1 MTKKNITARALIAA
15 LAIGAAACTDKASA
29 PAPANAPADG
39 EAAAVTS
46 INIRYIDYDSLL
58 SQYTLAQE
66 IAASSQKL
74 MVQYQQQERQKQQE
88 IQTLGAEIQRKQ
100 ENNIYLS
107 QQSFE
112 SDVNNFNKKQ
122 NEAAR
127 YLSAQQERVSN
138 EINIQQ
144 RRLTDS
150 INSFIEQYNASRG
163 YDAILFRESGVYFN
177 PKLNITEEVVK
188 GLNERYKPAAAPADD
203 KKKK

>member
-1 MTKKNITARALIAA
+1 MTKASITAKAILAGLALGAVA
-15 LAIGAAACTDKASA
+15 CSQQGKQPAAA
-29 PAPANAPADG
+29 PAAGNG
-39 EAAAVTS
+39 EATAAT
-46 INIRYIDYDSLL
+46 INIRYVDYDSLL

-66 IAASSQKL
+66 IAAASQKL

-88 IQTLGAEIQRKQ
+88 IQTLGAEIEHKQ
-100 ENNIYLS
+100 QNNIYLS

-127 YLSAQQERVSN
+127 FLSAQQAKINN

-150 INSFIEQYNASRG
+150 INNFIADYNASRG
-163 YDAILFRESGVYFN
+163 YDAILFRESGVFFN
-177 PKLNITEEVVK
+177 PALNITEEVVK
-188 GLNERYKPAAAPADD
+188 GLNDRYTPTPATPV
-203 KKKK
+203 KK

>member
-1 MTKKNITARALIAA
+1 YNIYQSEVMNKASITAKAILAA
-15 LAIGAAACTDKASA
+15 LAIGAAACSQPAEKAT
-29 PAPANAPADG
+29 PAAEAAKTG
-39 EAAAVTS
+39 EAVQT

-88 IQTLGAEIQRKQ
+88 IQTLGAEIERKQ
-100 ENNIYLS
+100 QNNIYLS

-127 YLSAQQERVSN
+127 YLSAQQAKINN
-138 EINIQQ
+138 EIGIQQ

-150 INSFIEQYNASRG
+150 IDNFIKEYNAVHG

-177 PKLNITEEVVK
+177 PTLNITEEVVK
-188 GLNERYKPAAAPADD
+188 GLNERYTPA
-203 KKKK
+203 K

>member
-1 MTKKNITARALIAA
+1 MTKSSITAKALLAA
-15 LAIGAAACTDKASA
+15 LALGAVACSKPAADNGPAASAAASGE
-29 PAPANAPADG
+29 NAAQ
-39 EAAAVTS
+39 T

-88 IQTLGAEIQRKQ
+88 IQTLGAEIERKQ
-100 ENNIYLS
+100 QNNIYLS

-127 YLSAQQERVSN
+127 FLSAQQAKINN
-138 EINIQQ
+138 EISIQQ

-150 INSFIEQYNASRG
+150 INNFIADYNATRG
-163 YDAILFRESGVYFN
+163 YDAILFRESGVFFN
-177 PKLNITEEVVK
+177 PALNITEEIVK
-188 GLNERYKPAAAPADD
+188 GLNERYTPA
-203 KKKK
+203 K

>member
-1 MTKKNITARALIAA
+1 MTKASITAKAIIAGLALGAVA
-15 LAIGAAACTDKASA
+15 CSQEGSKPAAAPEAA
-29 PAPANAPADG
+29 PG
-39 EAAAVTS
+39 EAAAQT

-88 IQTLGAEIQRKQ
+88 IQTLGAEIERKQ
-100 ENNIYLS
+100 QNNIYLS

-127 YLSAQQERVSN
+127 YLSAQQAKINN
-138 EINIQQ
+138 EISIQQ

-150 INSFIEQYNASRG
+150 INNFIADYNATRG
-163 YDAILFRESGVYFN
+163 YDAILFRESGVFFN
-177 PKLNITEEVVK
+177 PALNITEEVVK
-188 GLNERYKPAAAPADD
+188 GLNDRYTPAAAATPA
-203 KKKK
+203 KK

>member
-1 MTKKNITARALIAA
+1 MTKVSITAKAILAA
-15 LAIGAAACTDKASA
+15 LALGAAACSKPAEKATTTPEA
-29 PAPANAPADG
+29 ANAG
-39 EAAAVTS
+39 EAVQT

-88 IQTLGAEIQRKQ
+88 IQTLGAEIERKQ
-100 ENNIYLS
+100 QNNIYLS

-127 YLSAQQERVSN
+127 YLSAQQAKINN
-138 EINIQQ
+138 EIGIQQ

-150 INSFIEQYNASRG
+150 IDNFIKEYNAVRG

-177 PKLNITEEVVK
+177 PALNITEEVVK
-188 GLNERYKPAAAPADD
+188 GLNERYTPA
-203 KKKK
+203 K

>member
-1 MTKKNITARALIAA
+1 MTKASITAKAIIAGLALGAVA
-15 LAIGAAACTDKASA
+15 CSQEGSKPAAAPEAAT
-29 PAPANAPADG
+29 G
-39 EAAAVTS
+39 EAAAQT

-88 IQTLGAEIQRKQ
+88 IQTLGAEIERKQ
-100 ENNIYLS
+100 QNNIYLS

-127 YLSAQQERVSN
+127 YLSAQQAKINN
-138 EINIQQ
+138 EISIQQ

-150 INSFIEQYNASRG
+150 INNFIADYNATRG
-163 YDAILFRESGVYFN
+163 YDAILFRESGVFFN
-177 PKLNITEEVVK
+177 PALNITEEVVK
-188 GLNERYKPAAAPADD
+188 GLNDRYTPAAAATPA
-203 KKKK
+203 KK

>member
-39 EAAAVTS
+39 DAAAVTS

-127 YLSAQQERVSN
+127 YQH
-138 EINIQQ
+138 
-144 RRLTDS
+144 
-150 INSFIEQYNASRG
+150 
-163 YDAILFRESGVYFN
+163 
-177 PKLNITEEVVK
+177 
-188 GLNERYKPAAAPADD
+188 PAAPPHRLHQQLHRAVQRFPRLRRYPLPR
-203 KKKK
+203 KRRIL

>member
-1 MTKKNITARALIAA
+1 MTKASITAKAIVAGLALGAVACNQSGNQPAA
-15 LAIGAAACTDKASA
+15 VA
-29 PAPANAPADG
+29 PATANG
-39 EAAAVTS
+39 ETAAST

-88 IQTLGAEIQRKQ
+88 IQNLGAEIERKQ
-100 ENNIYLS
+100 QNNIYLS

-127 YLSAQQERVSN
+127 YLSAQQAKINN

-150 INSFIEQYNASRG
+150 INSFIADYNATRG
-163 YDAILFRESGVYFN
+163 YDAILFRESGVFFN
-177 PKLNITEEVVK
+177 PELNITEEVVN
-188 GLNERYKPAAAPADD
+188 GLNARYTAPASAPA
-203 KKKK
+203 KK